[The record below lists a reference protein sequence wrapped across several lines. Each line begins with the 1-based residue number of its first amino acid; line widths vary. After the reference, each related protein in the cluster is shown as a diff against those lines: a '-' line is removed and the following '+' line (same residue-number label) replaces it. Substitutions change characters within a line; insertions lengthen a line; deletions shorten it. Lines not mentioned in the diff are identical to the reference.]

1 MRIEEQI
8 VAAFA
13 NKISEQIVTGVVRSL
28 KKMNSDHEMLS
39 GNSGLKNVWEEICVQ
54 VQGEESFNWSAY
66 IDVME
71 RMLYSSLERL
81 LPHEQIALWALTEE
95 GWDYIYDYHADDVDL
110 SEVPVSQ
117 DENLHKLRGE
127 LLSKA
132 ADYENARISKFLER
146 IDY

>member
-13 NKISEQIVTGVVRSL
+13 NKISEQIATGAVRSL
-28 KKMNSDHEMLS
+28 KKMNSDNEMLS
-39 GNSGLKNVWEEICVQ
+39 GYSGLKNVWEEICVQ
-54 VQGEESFNWSAY
+54 VQGEESFYWSAY

-81 LPHEQIALWALTEE
+81 LPHEQIALWVVTDE
-95 GWDYIYDYHADDVDL
+95 GWDYMFDYHAEDIDL

-117 DENLHKLRGE
+117 DESLNKLRNE